1 MRIGVLIWPAQP
13 WPRARENWLR
23 AEKLCFA
30 HAWVYDHVAWRDV
43 RPWYDAYTTLAAA
56 AAITSRLPLGTLV
69 TSPNFRHPVPVAHQ
83 AKSVDEISGSRFTLG
98 IGAGGS
104 HSDAGILGDDPPS
117 PAERADRFAEW
128 VAMVDQMLRQE
139 ETTYTG
145 RYWSARGAVIGGQ
158 TPRIPFAI
166 AAGGPKG
173 LRVVAKHAE
182 TWVTTDTPAEKDADG
197 VAAVRRQTALL
208 EEACAAEGRD
218 PRTLSRLLLAGTADE
233 RPLESTAAFE
243 DYMGR
248 YAELGIT
255 DLVVHWPRPNS
266 RFAADENVLEEV
278 AVRYGTP

>member
-1 MRIGVLIWPAQP
+1 MRIGVLIWPSQP
-13 WPRARENWLR
+13 WPRAREHWTR
-23 AEKLCFA
+23 AEKLGFA

-69 TSPNFRHPVPVAHQ
+69 TSPNFRHPVPTAHQ

-98 IGAGGS
+98 IGAGGAR
-104 HSDAGILGDDPPS
+104 SDARVLGDEVWPP
-117 PAERADRFAEW
+117 ATRVDRFAEW
-128 VAMVDQMLRQE
+128 VTMVDQMLRQE

-145 RYWSARGAVIGGQ
+145 RYWSAREAVIGGQ

-173 LRVVAKHAE
+173 MRVVAKYAE
-182 TWVTTDTPAEKDADG
+182 TWVTAGDPQEPGDTAE
-197 VAAVRRQTALL
+197 AAVRRQTERL

-218 PRTLSRLLLAGTADE
+218 PRTLSRLLLTGTTGE
-233 RPLESTAAFE
+233 RPLASLAAFE
-243 DYMGR
+243 DYRGR

-255 DLVVHWPRPNS
+255 DLVLHWPRPSS
-266 RFAADENVLEEV
+266 RFAADESVLEEV
-278 AVRYGTP
+278 AARYGTP